1 MDNNLDFI
9 AEIKKNRNYRGQIH
23 KGIRIEGNSAIPF
36 DIDNLSDNRARF
48 AAQEI
53 LDLCGFP
60 FLYSHQGIL
69 IEHLLADET
78 VGLFLPQGSGRRSAV
93 MLDSAVY
100 AIVKGKAVLVLCRD
114 DEAAKKLEARFPRPL
129 SRLIQVHLHD
139 QEHFAV
145 EMTTDI
151 IISTPERMAGLLLQ
165 DYAKIERW
173 LSILGLLV
181 VSDLTRFDSAQRAH
195 TAALVNLFS
204 SMIADSRRVAYLVTG
219 EPINN
224 AVQVVGEI
232 SKIRETEKITAIL
245 VDGRGKNALD
255 LLYWIP
261 SYIINLNESSGR
273 AIVERRDFYQEIGSL
288 LEIMKER
295 KKILVWHAFAVVSKD
310 RIARLLKSFG
320 TFTDITV
327 IKDLDD
333 IEAIPNGGYDGMI
346 MLGLPENIRGVID
359 ALGHYLVEGS
369 PVAVVL
375 PNDPV
380 TMHFI
385 RIEDSFLKR
394 EYPELLMG
402 GATPYLEFLY
412 YLIYLYLTEQIRIE
426 KADLT
431 TAKRDGAEYFK
442 NHLIEDKIIVEEE
455 NHYRIDRSALI
466 DRLHK
471 HFHETSQEEVVKV
484 KIGQEERALDLC
496 YFPERYYPGSFYF
509 SGDTMRQL
517 VKDDGKYEFRSC
529 GELAPVKRTPMVQ
542 YAQETSL
549 VASSSHSGLKY
560 DLLAGK
566 LNAAWNGYKEYAEYS
581 EVPRNPIITKVGEGL
596 SFQRETMLIR
606 IECAPV
612 SHEIYHLLKIWL
624 SRYYL
629 NFDDYYD
636 LFSDET
642 SVYLFSYLSIR
653 KDVLNL
659 FGLIP
664 SIVRKAFEDS
674 LGLLLDACPCSEGCP
689 YCLEVGDCPREL
701 EKLNKKRT
709 IEFIAKITRLN
720 AEKKTKF
727 KYEGLGFGESQSFYE
742 GISRKI
748 FEVFEKKLDLPIKSK
763 VPIIAVKMGVLTV
776 PIVGLFTGNLIQV
789 NGNLPEAVATE
800 VIAHEYAHN
809 WAAENMV
816 VDLASTPEI
825 TNNEEL
831 RSILRK
837 LIVEG
842 FAQWVAFKIM
852 DYYGLESSMSGIYL
866 WGFDEYG
873 EGFRVLYWL
882 EEKLG
887 FQAVLD
893 FVKTGNVAAG
903 EGQIWKLNDILD
915 RSGFKSRVLSWVKN
929 Q

>member
-1 MDNNLDFI
+1 MDVKIDFL
-9 AEIKKNRNYRGQIH
+9 AEIKKNRNYHGQIQ
-23 KGIRIEGNSAIPF
+23 KGIRLEGNSAVPF
-36 DIDNLSDNRARF
+36 DIDNLSDGRARF

-60 FLYSHQGIL
+60 FCYSHQGLL

-93 MLDSAVY
+93 MLGSAVY
-100 AIVKGKAVLVLCRD
+100 AIVKGKAVLVICRD

-129 SRLIQVHLHD
+129 SRLIQVQLHD

-151 IISTPERMAGLLLQ
+151 IISTPERIAGLLLQ
-165 DYAKIERW
+165 DYTKIESW
-173 LSILGLLV
+173 LSILGLIV
-181 VSDLTRFDSAQRAH
+181 VSDLTRFNSAQRAH
-195 TAALVNLFS
+195 SAALINLFY

-232 SKIRETEKITAIL
+232 SGIRETGKITAIL
-245 VDGRGKNALD
+245 ADGREKNTLD
-255 LLYWIP
+255 LFYWIP
-261 SYIINLNESSGR
+261 TYVININESSGR
-273 AIVERRDFYQEIGSL
+273 TLVERRDFYREIGSL

-320 TFTDITV
+320 PFTDLTV
-327 IKDLDD
+327 IRDLDD
-333 IEAIPNGGYDGMI
+333 IEAVRNGGYDGMI
-346 MLGLPENIRGVID
+346 MLGLPGNMKGVID

-375 PNDPV
+375 PNDPA

-394 EYPELLMG
+394 EYPEFLMG

-412 YLIYLYLTEQIRIE
+412 YMMYLYLTEQQRIE
-426 KADLT
+426 KTDLT
-431 TAKRDGAEYFK
+431 TAKRDSAEYLK
-442 NHLIEDKIIVEEE
+442 SHLIEDKIVVEAES
-455 NHYRIDRSALI
+455 HYRIDRSALI

-471 HFHETSQEEVVKV
+471 HFHQTSKEEVVKV

-509 SGDTMRQL
+509 SGDTMHQL

-529 GELAPVKRTPMVQ
+529 GELAPVKRTPILKYTQ
-542 YAQETSL
+542 ATSS
-549 VASSSHSGLKY
+549 VASSSHSGLKF

-566 LNAAWNGYKEYAEYS
+566 LSATWNGYKEYAEYS
-581 EVPRNPIITKVGEGL
+581 DVPRNPIIMKVGDGL

-606 IECAPV
+606 IECAPYG
-612 SHEIYHLLKIWL
+612 HEIHHMLQTWL

-629 NFDDYYD
+629 NFNDYYD

-642 SVYLFSYLSIR
+642 SVYLFSYIAIR
-653 KDVLNL
+653 KDMLNI

-674 LGLLLDACPCSEGCP
+674 LGLLLDACPCADGCP
-689 YCLEVGDCPREL
+689 YCLEVGNCSRED
-701 EKLNKKRT
+701 ENLNKKRLMG
-709 IEFIAKITRLN
+709 FITKITRLN
-720 AEKKTKF
+720 AEKKIKF
-727 KYEGLGFGESQSFYE
+727 KYEGLGFEESQSFYE
-742 GISRKI
+742 EISRKI
-748 FEVFEKKLDLPIKSK
+748 FEVFEKKLDIPIKNK
-763 VPIIAVKMGVLTV
+763 VPIVAVKMGVLSA
-776 PIVGLFTGNLIQV
+776 PIVGLFTGSLIQV
-789 NGNLPEAVATE
+789 NENLPEAIATE

-816 VDLASTPEI
+816 IDLTSTLDVAD
-825 TNNEEL
+825 NEEL
-831 RSILRK
+831 RNILSK
-837 LIVEG
+837 LIIEG
-842 FAQWVAFKIM
+842 FAQWVAFKVM
-852 DYYGLESSMSGIYL
+852 DYFGLESSMSKIYL
-866 WGFDEYG
+866 WRFDEYG

-882 EEKLG
+882 EEKFG

-893 FVKTGNVAAG
+893 FVKKGNVAVG
-903 EGQIWKLNDILD
+903 EGKALKIDDILD
-915 RSGFKSRVLSWVKN
+915 KSGCNARILNWVKN
-929 Q
+929 R